1 MRDDGGKGSVRG
13 GLVAYGEPG
22 DVYSISDDPARIDRG
37 LVYRFLSEE
46 SAWMRGAPRRVVDRA
61 IDHSLCFGLYLGEEQ
76 VGFARVITD
85 CATFA
90 YVDDVFVVAEASQA
104 DSWTRC
110 SPTRSSR
117 ASSRGGCWPARRF
130 FERAGFRA
138 PEPERL
144 RRWMTLPGGGRGF
157 YVRREDGA

>member
-1 MRDDGGKGSVRG
+1 
-13 GLVAYGEPG
+13 
-22 DVYSISDDPARIDRG
+22 
-37 LVYRFLSEE
+37 
-46 SAWMRGAPRRVVDRA
+46 MRGAPRRVVDRA

-90 YVDDVFVVAEASQA
+90 YVDDVFVVAAH
-104 DSWTRC
+104 R
-110 SPTRSSR
+110 
-117 ASSRGGCWPARRF
+117 RGGLAGRLVDAMLSHPELESVKSWWLLAGSEAARRF